1 MQERN
6 AKMGTIQ
13 EDILEEFF
21 EKLNKSEEFDEDRV
35 TRLRELFA
43 AQKKPKADAL
53 AEALSVDSK
62 EEVP

>member
-1 MQERN
+1 
-6 AKMGTIQ
+6 MGTIQ

-21 EKLNKSEEFDEDRV
+21 KKLTKSEEFDDDRV

-43 AQKKPKADAL
+43 AQKKPKAPTLVA
-53 AEALSVDSK
+53 ALSDDSK